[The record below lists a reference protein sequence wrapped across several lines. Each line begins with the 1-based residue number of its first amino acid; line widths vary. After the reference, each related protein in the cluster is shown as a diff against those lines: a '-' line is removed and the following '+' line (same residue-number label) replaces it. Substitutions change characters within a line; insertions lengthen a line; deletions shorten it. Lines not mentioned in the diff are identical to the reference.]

1 MVRCA
6 AIWQKTNLAF
16 LQNIVVIKKVDKSF
30 INDVAEYFSQVT
42 GYTYS
47 SVVIWVIF
55 ISGFMN
61 WGY

>member
-1 MVRCA
+1 M
-6 AIWQKTNLAF
+6 K
-16 LQNIVVIKKVDKSF
+16 NIVVIEKFDKSF
-30 INDVAEYFSQVT
+30 VYDVAEYFSQVT
-42 GYTYS
+42 GYAYS